1 MNSGYTS
8 NEIAQM
14 RSDKE
19 AEIKQ
24 LEFDIK
30 MAEAEYK
37 IMKKEFDNGEVKSEI
52 DGYVVSVLTPEE
64 ALANKEPV
72 VKVSP
77 HTQRTTAS
85 PYLGWMPSFIR
96 VHLFLISKN
105 VRSSSA

>member
-64 ALANKEPV
+64 ALA
-72 VKVSP
+72 
-77 HTQRTTAS
+77 Q
-85 PYLGWMPSFIR
+85 
-96 VHLFLISKN
+96 
-105 VRSSSA
+105 

>member
-52 DGYVVSVLTPEE
+52 DGYVVSRSHPGGG
-64 ALANKEPV
+64 
-72 VKVSP
+72 
-77 HTQRTTAS
+77 
-85 PYLGWMPSFIR
+85 LGQ
-96 VHLFLISKN
+96 
-105 VRSSSA
+105 